1 MPSYNFL
8 GDYVKKNKE
17 ELLNLKVQTR
27 RKELKHKEKIDK
39 FWIIK
44 IILISFIVAL
54 TFAVISET
62 LIPNVNI
69 ALGIII
75 LIIVIT
81 LGVIFDMIGVAV
93 TAADEVPFHSMASRK
108 VKCAKVAVKLK
119 KNADKVS
126 SFCNDVFGDICG
138 VISGS
143 IGVIIAD
150 SLSKV
155 IDMNNLYLSLIV
167 TATIASITI
176 GAKAICKSFAINK
189 ANIILYKF
197 SKFINIFYKVK

>member
-1 MPSYNFL
+1 MRKGKL
-8 GDYVKKNKE
+8 

-39 FWIIK
+39 IWLIK

-54 TFAVISET
+54 TFAIISET
-62 LIPNVNI
+62 IIPNVNLI
-69 ALGIII
+69 FGIII
-75 LIIVIT
+75 LIIVIF
-81 LGVIFDMIGVAV
+81 LGVLFDMVGVAV
-93 TAADEVPFHSMASRK
+93 TAADIVPFNSMASRK
-108 VKCAKVAVKLK
+108 VKGAKLAIKFK
-119 KNADKVS
+119 QNADKVS

-155 IDMNNLYLSLIV
+155 INVDNLYISLLV
-167 TATIASITI
+167 TAVIASITI

-189 ANIILYKF
+189 SNIILYEF
-197 SKFINIFYKVK
+197 SKFISMFYKIK

>member
-1 MPSYNFL
+1 MRKGKL
-8 GDYVKKNKE
+8 

-39 FWIIK
+39 IWLIK
-44 IILISFIVAL
+44 IVLISFIVAL
-54 TFAVISET
+54 TFAIISET
-62 LIPNVNI
+62 IIPNVNLI
-69 ALGIII
+69 FGIII
-75 LIIVIT
+75 LIIVIF
-81 LGVIFDMIGVAV
+81 LGVLFDMIGVAV
-93 TAADEVPFHSMASRK
+93 TAADIVPFNSMASRK
-108 VKCAKVAVKLK
+108 VKGAKLAIKLK

-150 SLSKV
+150 SLSKIV
-155 IDMNNLYLSLIV
+155 NIDNLYLSLLV

-189 ANIILYKF
+189 SNIILYEF
-197 SKFINIFYKVK
+197 SKFISMFYKIK

>member
-1 MPSYNFL
+1 MRKGKL
-8 GDYVKKNKE
+8 

-39 FWIIK
+39 IWLIK
-44 IILISFIVAL
+44 IVLISFIVAL
-54 TFAVISET
+54 TFAIISET
-62 LIPNVNI
+62 IIPNVNLI
-69 ALGIII
+69 FGIII
-75 LIIVIT
+75 LILVIS
-81 LGVIFDMIGVAV
+81 LGVLFDMIGVAV
-93 TAADEVPFHSMASRK
+93 TAADIVPFNSMASRK
-108 VKCAKVAVKLK
+108 VKGAKLAIKLK

-150 SLSKV
+150 SLSKIV
-155 IDMNNLYLSLIV
+155 NIDNLYLSLLV

-189 ANIILYKF
+189 SNIILYEF
-197 SKFINIFYKVK
+197 SKFISMFYKIK

>member
-1 MPSYNFL
+1 MRKGKL
-8 GDYVKKNKE
+8 

-39 FWIIK
+39 IWLIK
-44 IILISFIVAL
+44 IVLISFIVAL
-54 TFAVISET
+54 TFAIISET
-62 LIPNVNI
+62 IIPNVNLI
-69 ALGIII
+69 FGIII
-75 LIIVIT
+75 LILVIF
-81 LGVIFDMIGVAV
+81 LGVLFDMIGVAV
-93 TAADEVPFHSMASRK
+93 TAADIVPFNSMASRK
-108 VKCAKVAVKLK
+108 VKGAKLAIKLK

-150 SLSKV
+150 SLSKIV
-155 IDMNNLYLSLIV
+155 NIDNLYLSLLV

-189 ANIILYKF
+189 SNIILYEF
-197 SKFINIFYKVK
+197 SKFISMFYKIK

>member
-1 MPSYNFL
+1 MIKL
-8 GDYVKKNKE
+8 KKGKL

-44 IILISFIVAL
+44 IVLIAFIVAL
-54 TFAVISET
+54 TFAIISET
-62 LIPNVNI
+62 LIPNVN
-69 ALGIII
+69 LVFGIII
-75 LIIVIT
+75 LIIVIM
-81 LGVIFDMIGVAV
+81 LGVIFDMVGVAV

-143 IGVIIAD
+143 IGVIISD
-150 SLSKV
+150 SLSNV
-155 IDMNNLYLSLIV
+155 INVDNLYISLIV

-189 ANIILYKF
+189 SNIILYRF
-197 SKFINIFYKVK
+197 SKFISIFYRSE

>member
-1 MPSYNFL
+1 MIKL
-8 GDYVKKNKE
+8 RKGKL

-39 FWIIK
+39 IWLIK
-44 IILISFIVAL
+44 IVLISFIVAL
-54 TFAVISET
+54 TFAIISET
-62 LIPNVNI
+62 IIPNVNLI
-69 ALGIII
+69 FGIII
-75 LIIVIT
+75 LILVIF
-81 LGVIFDMIGVAV
+81 LGVLFDMIGVAV
-93 TAADEVPFHSMASRK
+93 TAADIVPFNSMASRK
-108 VKCAKVAVKLK
+108 VKGAKLAIKLK

-150 SLSKV
+150 SLSKIV
-155 IDMNNLYLSLIV
+155 NIDNLYLSLLV

-189 ANIILYKF
+189 SNIILYEF
-197 SKFINIFYKVK
+197 SKFISMFYKIK

>member
-1 MPSYNFL
+1 MIKL
-8 GDYVKKNKE
+8 RKGKL
-17 ELLNLKVQTR
+17 ELLNLKIQTR

-44 IILISFIVAL
+44 IVLIAFIVAL
-54 TFAVISET
+54 TFAIISET
-62 LIPNVNI
+62 LIPNVN
-69 ALGIII
+69 LVFGVII
-75 LIIVIT
+75 LIAVIT
-81 LGVIFDMIGVAV
+81 LGVIFDMVGVAV
-93 TAADEVPFHSMASRK
+93 TASDEVPFHSMASRK
-108 VKCAKVAVKLK
+108 VECAKVAVKLK

-150 SLSKV
+150 SLSNV
-155 IDMNNLYLSLIV
+155 INVDNLYISLFV

-197 SKFINIFYKVK
+197 SKFINLFYKVK

>member
-1 MPSYNFL
+1 MRKSKL
-8 GDYVKKNKE
+8 

-27 RKELKHKEKIDK
+27 RKELEHKERIDK
-39 FWIIK
+39 IWLIK
-44 IILISFIVAL
+44 IVLISFIVAL
-54 TFAVISET
+54 TFAIISET
-62 LIPNVNI
+62 IIPNVNLI
-69 ALGIII
+69 FGIII
-75 LIIVIT
+75 LILVIF
-81 LGVIFDMIGVAV
+81 LGVLFDMIGVAV
-93 TAADEVPFHSMASRK
+93 TAADIVPFNSMASRK
-108 VKCAKVAVKLK
+108 VKGAKLAIKLK

-150 SLSKV
+150 SLSKIV
-155 IDMNNLYLSLIV
+155 NIDNLYLSLLV

-189 ANIILYKF
+189 SNIILYEF
-197 SKFINIFYKVK
+197 SKFISMFYKIK

>member
-1 MPSYNFL
+1 MRKGKL
-8 GDYVKKNKE
+8 
-17 ELLNLKVQTR
+17 ELLNIKVQTR

-39 FWIIK
+39 IWLIK
-44 IILISFIVAL
+44 IVLISFIVAL
-54 TFAVISET
+54 TFAIISET
-62 LIPNVNI
+62 IIPNVNLI
-69 ALGIII
+69 FGIII
-75 LIIVIT
+75 LILVIF
-81 LGVIFDMIGVAV
+81 LGVLFDMIGVAV
-93 TAADEVPFHSMASRK
+93 TAADIVPFNSMASRK
-108 VKCAKVAVKLK
+108 VKGAKLAIKLK

-150 SLSKV
+150 SLSKIV
-155 IDMNNLYLSLIV
+155 NIDNLYLSLLV

-189 ANIILYKF
+189 SNIILYEF
-197 SKFINIFYKVK
+197 SKFISMFYKIK

>member
-1 MPSYNFL
+1 MRKGKL
-8 GDYVKKNKE
+8 

-39 FWIIK
+39 IWLIK
-44 IILISFIVAL
+44 IVLISFIVAL
-54 TFAVISET
+54 TFAIISET
-62 LIPNVNI
+62 IIPNVNLI
-69 ALGIII
+69 FGIII
-75 LIIVIT
+75 LILVIF
-81 LGVIFDMIGVAV
+81 LGVLFDMVGVAV
-93 TAADEVPFHSMASRK
+93 TAADIVPFNSMASRK
-108 VKCAKVAVKLK
+108 VKGAKLAIKLK

-150 SLSKV
+150 SLSKIV
-155 IDMNNLYLSLIV
+155 NIDNLYLSLLV

-189 ANIILYKF
+189 SNIILYEF
-197 SKFINIFYKVK
+197 SKFISMFYKIK